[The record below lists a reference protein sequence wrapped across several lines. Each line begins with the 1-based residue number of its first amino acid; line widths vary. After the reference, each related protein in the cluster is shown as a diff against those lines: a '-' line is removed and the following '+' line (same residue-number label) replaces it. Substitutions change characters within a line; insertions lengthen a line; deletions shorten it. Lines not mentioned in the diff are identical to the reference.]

1 MDFLTSWGQEKCYRN
16 FRKVNFLGEFSIQN
30 PEIARVGANFVA
42 SYLGRRRRY
51 FDSVK
56 RFKFLTFQIS

>member
-16 FRKVNFLGEFSIQN
+16 FQKVNFLGEFSIQN

-42 SYLGRRRRY
+42 SYLSRRRRY